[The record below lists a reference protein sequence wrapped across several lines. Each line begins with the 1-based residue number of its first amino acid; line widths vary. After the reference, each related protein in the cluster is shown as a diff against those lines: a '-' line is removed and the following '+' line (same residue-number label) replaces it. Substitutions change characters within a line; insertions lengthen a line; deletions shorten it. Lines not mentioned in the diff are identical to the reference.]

1 MPTPCKLF
9 VHWHD
14 QHGDLHFSQELDP
27 VLNYSQEALVDI
39 SSHESFIHKLFNHLS
54 SRGSTNPPL
63 PLLGSSHWH
72 MNVATEHSEH
82 SQIHRNKYTSG
93 DAKTLAA
100 SSQNLD
106 REARPSGKG
115 ALRLHLQGEAGGN
128 ASWKTVP
135 ARKNPLPDSR

>member
-1 MPTPCKLF
+1 M
-9 VHWHD
+9 HWHN
-14 QHGDLHFSQELDP
+14 QHGDLCFSQELDP
-27 VLNYSQEALVDI
+27 VLNYSQEALVNI

-82 SQIHRNKYTSG
+82 SQIHRNKYTSE

-100 SSQNLD
+100 SSQSMD
-106 REARPSGKG
+106 REARPSGQC
-115 ALRLHLQGEAGGN
+115 ALQLHLQREAGGN
-128 ASWKTVP
+128 ASWKT
-135 ARKNPLPDSR
+135 ALTRKKSTSRFKIKRR

>member
-1 MPTPCKLF
+1 MLTPCKLF
-9 VHWHD
+9 VRWHD

-100 SSQNLD
+100 SSQIPTQGSTSHLLLLLHC
-106 REARPSGKG
+106 RWILYHWCHLGGKYFTR
-115 ALRLHLQGEAGGN
+115 A
-128 ASWKTVP
+128 
-135 ARKNPLPDSR
+135 